1 MSEPLSA
8 EDERHYTQII
18 DGILSSV
25 DLETVTRK
33 KIRSSLEAALG
44 GKDLSD
50 QKHAIKELIEQRFDA
65 ISNDAQPDEASPQP
79 SPKRP
84 ANGYDDNDDDA
95 DGDEIRV
102 SSAPPKKKQR
112 KEKSEGTEDADAKLA
127 AMLQA
132 EENSRSRATRGG
144 GAKAKV
150 VKKKAAPRKKSA
162 KRVGP
167 DDDSDVDGSDAPPKR
182 KAGGGFTK
190 PFNLSEALSDVCGE
204 TRLPRTQVV
213 SKLWEYI
220 KANELQDP
228 ADKRQIMCDDKL
240 NAIFKTG
247 RISMFQMNKHI
258 GNHLYPVAEL
268 TYCHEHGKES
278 SVIHTSGE
286 STARAE
292 PEESLS
298 GRTPLSALSS
308 SVAQPGSTKL
318 PMEAPSAPA
327 AQTGG
332 GRPPN
337 ARGRGGRG
345 RGRGGNAGGN
355 NNNNSRSGRGGSRSQ
370 PKGSSEDKKD
380 SAATDVDPATLPKA
394 PVTIPAA
401 EGTEGEDDVEA
412 EVCFIC
418 ASPVIHQSVAP
429 CNHRTCH
436 ICSLRMRA
444 LYKSKECAHCR
455 TLAPFVIFTDDGTKR
470 YEDYADADI
479 STTDDNIGIR
489 YAKEDIVGD
498 TVLLLRY
505 NCPEASC
512 DFAGLGWPNL
522 HKHVRSTHNKK
533 MCDLCTRNKKVFTH
547 EHELFTDKEL
557 EKHMRHGDDRP
568 GAVDQTG
575 FKGHPLCA
583 FCGSRFYDADKLY
596 EHCREKHE
604 RCFLCDRQDPR
615 QPHYYR
621 DYNSLE
627 EHFRKDHFICLDR
640 ECLEKK
646 FVVFASEMDLKA
658 HQLAEHGTTLSKD
671 VRRDAR
677 QVDISGFDFRQP
689 YQEPTRG
696 GRAGRG
702 RGRDNRD
709 GGGGE
714 PTGRDGRRGRD
725 PNAEPI
731 PASSAQPLRR
741 DELAFQRQMA
751 IHSSQSVSTRTFGG
765 QLSSSNPTPAAAS
778 GRGNAAASTNVPTA
792 ALDGLTI
799 SEANMTPEDRAR
811 QVRHGAVLERAAN
824 LLQNDQNK
832 LNTFRNHISS
842 YRQGKQTGTALID
855 AFFSLFTDTSAS
867 ALGTL
872 VREVADLF
880 EDKGKADGL
889 RKAWSDWRAINED
902 YPSLPGL
909 GGMHGATTSSSGWA
923 SAASSTSAQQTPS
936 AGTGN
941 NQRHT
946 TRVLKL
952 KSSTQ
957 QSRRSS
963 VGQAGGVLIPTTA
976 ASRPPPPATAT
987 SAFPALPASGAKRS
1001 NAPSVSAAS
1010 RATANAL
1017 WGVSN
1022 NSASY
1027 GGYGGAP
1034 SSSSSSS
1041 QQQQARPPPVRT
1053 TNRGGAGPDA
1063 FPALPAA
1070 PKPTTTIFGYGR
1082 GAVRR
1087 DFGGS
1092 GSQQGSGFSWGGGS
1106 GDASGSGSAPAGEDG
1121 GEEDGGAGKG
1131 KKGNKGRK
1139 KVLVQWG

>member
-1 MSEPLSA
+1 
-8 EDERHYTQII
+8 
-18 DGILSSV
+18 V
-25 DLETVTRK
+25 
-33 KIRSSLEAALG
+33 AA
-44 GKDLSD
+44 
-50 QKHAIKELIEQRFDA
+50 
-65 ISNDAQPDEASPQP
+65 
-79 SPKRP
+79 
-84 ANGYDDNDDDA
+84 
-95 DGDEIRV
+95 
-102 SSAPPKKKQR
+102 
-112 KEKSEGTEDADAKLA
+112 
-127 AMLQA
+127 
-132 EENSRSRATRGG
+132 
-144 GAKAKV
+144 
-150 VKKKAAPRKKSA
+150 
-162 KRVGP
+162 
-167 DDDSDVDGSDAPPKR
+167 
-182 KAGGGFTK
+182 
-190 PFNLSEALSDVCGE
+190 
-204 TRLPRTQVV
+204 
-213 SKLWEYI
+213 
-220 KANELQDP
+220 
-228 ADKRQIMCDDKL
+228 
-240 NAIFKTG
+240 
-247 RISMFQMNKHI
+247 
-258 GNHLYPVAEL
+258 
-268 TYCHEHGKES
+268 
-278 SVIHTSGE
+278 
-286 STARAE
+286 
-292 PEESLS
+292 
-298 GRTPLSALSS
+298 
-308 SVAQPGSTKL
+308 
-318 PMEAPSAPA
+318 
-327 AQTGG
+327 
-332 GRPPN
+332 
-337 ARGRGGRG
+337 
-345 RGRGGNAGGN
+345 
-355 NNNNSRSGRGGSRSQ
+355 
-370 PKGSSEDKKD
+370 
-380 SAATDVDPATLPKA
+380 VDPATLPKA
-394 PVTIPAA
+394 PVTIPVAGA
-401 EGTEGEDDVEA
+401 DDDDVEA

-479 STTDDNIGIR
+479 TTTDDNIGIR

-505 NCPEASC
+505 NCPEESC

-557 EKHMRHGDDRP
+557 EKHMRHGDDKP
-568 GAVDQTG
+568 GAIDQTG

-627 EHFRKDHFICLDR
+627 EHFKKDHFLCYDR

-646 FVVFASEMDLKA
+646 FVVFASDMDLKA
-658 HQLAEHGTTLSKD
+658 HQLAEHGTTLTKD

-677 QVDISGFDFRQP
+677 HVDISGFDYRQP

-702 RGRDNRD
+702 GRGRDNRD
-709 GGGGE
+709 GGGGGGE
-714 PTGRDGRRGRD
+714 GRDGRRGRD
-725 PNAEPI
+725 PNSEPI

-778 GRGNAAASTNVPTA
+778 AASGRNSGAAAAAAAPPTA
-792 ALDGLTI
+792 GMDGLAI

-832 LNTFRNHISS
+832 LTTFRSHISS

-880 EDKGKADGL
+880 EEKGKADAL

-902 YPSLPGL
+902 YPALPGL
-909 GGMHGATTSSSGWA
+909 MGMHGATTSNSGWA
-923 SAASSTSAQQTPS
+923 SAASSTPAQSS
-936 AGTGN
+936 AGSAAN

-963 VGQAGGVLIPTTA
+963 MGQAGGVLVPTTA
-976 ASRPPPPATAT
+976 AARPPPAATAA
-987 SAFPALPASGAKRS
+987 SAFPSLPSAGGKASA
-1001 NAPSVSAAS
+1001 NAAS
-1010 RATANAL
+1010 RATSNAL
-1017 WGVSN
+1017 WGVSSHST
-1022 NSASY
+1022 NS
-1027 GGYGGAP
+1027 GP
-1034 SSSSSSS
+1034 SSVQHSTSSVSSGS
-1041 QQQQARPPPVRT
+1041 YNRPPPVRN
-1053 TNRGGAGPDA
+1053 TNRGGAGEDA

-1070 PKPTTTIFGYGR
+1070 PKPTTTIFGYGTGR
-1082 GAVRR
+1082 SVRR
-1087 DFGGS
+1087 DYGHGS
-1092 GSQQGSGFSWGGGS
+1092 SSNTFSWNGG
-1106 GDASGSGSAPAGEDG
+1106 ASGSGAPAGEAADEVEEEASAG
-1121 GEEDGGAGKG
+1121 GGKG
-1131 KKGNKGRK
+1131 KKGGKGRK